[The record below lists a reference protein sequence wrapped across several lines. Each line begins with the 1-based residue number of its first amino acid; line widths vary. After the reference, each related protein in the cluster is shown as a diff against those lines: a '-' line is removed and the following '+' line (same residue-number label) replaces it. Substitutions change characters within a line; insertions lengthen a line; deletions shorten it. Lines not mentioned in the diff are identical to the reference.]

1 MSVIISDYD
10 PAWPDL
16 FARERPV
23 LETALGACAETI
35 EHIGS
40 TSVPGLA
47 AKPVIDILVGVGSI
61 TEVDIC
67 SGAMRA
73 AGYEGLGENGL
84 PGRRY
89 FRKRNPAGERLF
101 HVHIYARESEAFHRH
116 LVFRDYLRAH
126 PERAAEYGALKR
138 QLAGQDLPDR
148 ASYVTGKAELV
159 ARIEAE
165 ALAWSRARNG

>member
-1 MSVIISDYD
+1 MTVFISDYD

-23 LETALGACAETI
+23 LETALGACAEAI
-35 EHIGS
+35 EHVGS

-47 AKPVIDILVGVGSI
+47 AKPVIDVLVGVGAI
-61 TEVDIC
+61 TDVDVRA
-67 SGAMRA
+67 GAMRK

-89 FRKRNPAGERLF
+89 FRKRNAAGERLF
-101 HVHIYARESEAFHRH
+101 HVHVYARASDAFHRH

-126 PERAAEYGALKR
+126 PGRAAEYGRFKHAL
-138 QLAGQDLPDR
+138 AAQDLPDR
-148 ASYVTGKAELV
+148 ASYVSGKAECV

-165 ALAWSRARNG
+165 ALAWAQARNV

>member
-1 MSVIISDYD
+1 MTVIISDYD

-23 LETALGACAETI
+23 LEAALGACVERI

-40 TSVPGLA
+40 TSVPGLV
-47 AKPVIDILVGVGSI
+47 AKPVIDVLVGVSEIMDADGRS
-61 TEVDIC
+61 E
-67 SGAMRA
+67 AMRE
-73 AGYEGLGENGL
+73 AGYEGMGENGL

-89 FRKRNPAGERLF
+89 FRKRNAAGERLF
-101 HVHIYARESEAFHRH
+101 HVHVYASDSEAIHRH

-126 PERAAEYGALKR
+126 PGRAAEYGMLKR
-138 QLAGQDLPDR
+138 GLAAQDFPDR
-148 ASYVTGKAELV
+148 ASYVSGKAGLV

-165 ALAWSRARNG
+165 ALAWSEARNG

>member
-1 MSVIISDYD
+1 MTVIISDHD

-23 LETALGACAETI
+23 LEAALGACLEVI

-47 AKPVIDILVGVGSI
+47 AKPVIDVLVGVDDIAG
-61 TEVDIC
+61 VDTRAD
-67 SGAMRA
+67 AMRE
-73 AGYEGLGENGL
+73 AGYEVLGENGL

-89 FRKRNPAGERLF
+89 FRKRNAAGERLF
-101 HVHIYARESEAFHRH
+101 HVHVYASDSEACHRH
-116 LVFRDYLRAH
+116 LVFRDYLRAQ
-126 PERAAEYGALKR
+126 PGRAAEYGAFKR
-138 QLAGQDLPDR
+138 KLAAQNLPDR
-148 ASYVTGKAELV
+148 ASYVSGKADLV

-165 ALAWSRARNG
+165 ALDWAQARDG